1 MHLRSLGPALSL
13 AALFL
18 AAQARAQT
26 SDAGGL
32 TVAINPGATI
42 THVLPDGTDFTR
54 GSSLTPAGINFEDC
68 EEDIDVVFPLL
79 VTGTT
84 TEASGM
90 LLYAFAGTDCAAGG
104 AAVEPDV
111 AGTTCWPIVPGAISY
126 GLGTSEEVKI
136 RARQILAQASRTV
149 KTTYSEV
156 AASDDSMC
164 HTQPTSAPLTLSV
177 YFVLATTPALTTV
190 GGSVSPTLGADL
202 AAGAPPEDVVLG
214 IGHTLLL
221 PRWTPV
227 NDQDIVG
234 YNVYYLP
241 ITASAASDAGTSTLD
256 ANPDPIDASDD
267 AGIPYSPDGFACKS
281 PFPAGSISSATST
294 AAVTASDGGA
304 ETLSTTGSIA
314 ALSMQPREVKKGAYP
329 FVDVAG
335 ATAVSATIDGLT
347 DGIEYIVAVAATDAY
362 GNVGELSSYDGTF
375 GTCQYPQPVSDFWT
389 SYGGSGGQAGGSF
402 CSGAG
407 SPADAGETALL
418 LGAALI
424 FVVRRR
430 KKASSSPG
438 RAARG

>member
-1 MHLRSLGPALSL
+1 MHLRSPGLALSL
-13 AALFL
+13 AALL
-18 AAQARAQT
+18 VAADARAQT
-26 SDAGGL
+26 ADAGGL
-32 TVAINPGATI
+32 TVAINPSAVI

-54 GSSLTPAGINFEDC
+54 ASSLTPAGINFEDC
-68 EEDIDVVFPLL
+68 EEDIGVVFPLL
-79 VTGTT
+79 VTGTAP
-84 TEASGM
+84 EAYGM
-90 LLYAFAGTDCAAGG
+90 QLYAFAGTDCAAGG

-111 AGTTCWPIVPGAISY
+111 AGSTCWPIVPGAISY
-126 GLGTSEEVKI
+126 GLGASEEVKI

-149 KTTYSEV
+149 KTTYAEV

-177 YFVLATTPALTTV
+177 YFVLATTAALTTV

-202 AAGAPPEDVVLG
+202 AAGAPPDDVVLG

-227 NDQDIVG
+227 DDQDVVG
-234 YNVYYLP
+234 YEVYYLP
-241 ITASAASDAGTSTLD
+241 ITASATSEGGTAPLD
-256 ANPDPIDASDD
+256 ANPDAVDASDD
-267 AGIPYSPDGFACKS
+267 AGIPYSPEGFACKS

-294 AAVTASDGGA
+294 AVVAESDGGA
-304 ETLSTTGSIA
+304 ETISTTGSIA

-347 DGIEYIVAVAATDAY
+347 DGVEYIVAVAATDAY

-407 SPADAGETALL
+407 SPADAGGSALV
-418 LGAALI
+418 LGAAMI
-424 FVVRRR
+424 FVRRR
-430 KKASSSPG
+430 KNASSSPG